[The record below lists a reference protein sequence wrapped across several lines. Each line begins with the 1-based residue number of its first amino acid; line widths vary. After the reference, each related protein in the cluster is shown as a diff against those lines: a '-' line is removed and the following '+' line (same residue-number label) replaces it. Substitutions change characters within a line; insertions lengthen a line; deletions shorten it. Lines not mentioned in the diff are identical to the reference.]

1 MLASIGGVCSK
12 KLSNL
17 PSPHKKFA
25 KHSKIKTIY
34 LKYAFLCYVFIM
46 KLNFCTIFENI
57 FIY

>member
-25 KHSKIKTIY
+25 RHSKIKIIY
-34 LKYAFLCYVFIM
+34 LKYAFLYYVFI
-46 KLNFCTIFENI
+46 KFLYNF
-57 FIY
+57 